1 MAINRKGFLQHLLTA
16 ALIATALASPMRAEM
31 NFINTVQDFV
41 QECDPD
47 HPLSGNNI
55 DAMQVGFCLGVV
67 QGLVRV
73 VDMNCTMGEEQ
84 TYNRL
89 KADLSGVSFGAMNQA
104 MLNFARANPRIW
116 QESVGFLTI
125 ALAETWPC
133 E

>member
-1 MAINRKGFLQHLLTA
+1 MKHLLPA
-16 ALIATALASPMRAEM
+16 ALIATALASPVRADM

-47 HPLSGNNI
+47 DPLSGNNI
-55 DAMQVGFCLGVV
+55 NPMQVGFCLGVV
-67 QGLVRV
+67 KGLVSV
-73 VDMNCTMGEEQ
+73 VDLNCTMGEAQ
-84 TYNRL
+84 THNRL
-89 KADLSGVSFGAMNQA
+89 KADLSGVSFAAMNQA

-125 ALAETWPC
+125 GLAETWPC